1 VEAAG
6 GAWYESRVARPTI
19 DVLQNVPLFTGLE
32 KKELES
38 IAASMR
44 ERTFPAGQ
52 TVTEEGAGGAGFF
65 VVDGGEAQVTVNGQ
79 ARGTIGPGDYFGE
92 IALLTGSERTATIT
106 ATSDLHCYGMTPW
119 DFRPLVEGN
128 PAIAWKLLQSMA
140 QKLS

>member
-6 GAWYESRVARPTI
+6 GAWYESRVARPTV
-19 DVLQNVPLFTGLE
+19 DVLQSVPLFAGLE
-32 KKELES
+32 RKELES
-38 IAASMR
+38 IAGSMR

-65 VVDGGEAQVTVNGQ
+65 IVDSGEAQVTVSGQ
-79 ARGTIGPGDYFGE
+79 ARGAIGPGDYFGE